1 MLTLVVYYLLFVA
14 LLCEV
19 SELALH
25 LSQTLVVLY
34 NNCLCDVNQLVES
47 AKRVSLLTIVG
58 MIFLSLT

>member
-1 MLTLVVYYLLFVA
+1 MLIWVVYYLLFAA

-25 LSQTLVVLY
+25 LSQTVVVLY
-34 NNCLCDVNQLVES
+34 HNYLCDVSQLVES